1 MNLALAEYYG
11 SKDHFGVDFITA
23 PEVSQMFGE
32 MVGLWLVQ
40 AWKDQGKP
48 GNFHLVEFGPGRGTL
63 MADILR
69 VAEKIAPDFLPDVV
83 LVENSEVLKNYQRIK
98 LSNASRVRWATHFEK
113 DLEGAPLFVVA
124 NEFFDALPIRQ
135 YVKTERGWCER
146 MVVLNQTDELEFA
159 LAPVASGLKM
169 EGELGAVYEV
179 CPTGTALM
187 EEVAGVIAEK
197 GGAALVVDYGYAGGL
212 GETLQAVRA
221 SKFAGVLDKPGETD
235 LSAHVDF
242 AALASAAKS
251 AGAEVWGPT
260 GQGAFLKELGI
271 ERRAEQLILAN
282 PLEARSVDSALQRLV
297 SAGEMG
303 SLFKAMAVMPTGFKP
318 VGF

>member
-11 SKDHFGVDFITA
+11 KKDPFGADFITA

-32 MVGLWLVQ
+32 MVGLWIVQ

-48 GNFHLVEFGPGRGTL
+48 GDFHLVEFGPGRGTL
-63 MADILR
+63 MADVLR
-69 VAEKIAPDFLPDVV
+69 VAKKLESSFEPDVV
-83 LVENSEVLKNYQRIK
+83 LIENSEFLKKYQTIK

-113 DLEGAPLFVVA
+113 ALTNAPLFVVC

-135 YVKTERGWCER
+135 YVKTEKGWCER
-146 MVVLNQTDELEFA
+146 MVTLNQTNQLEFA
-159 LAPVASGLKM
+159 LAPVASGLKL
-169 EGELGAVYEV
+169 EGELGAVYET
-179 CPTGTALM
+179 CPAGSALV

-197 GGAALVVDYGYAGGL
+197 GGAALIVDYGHAGGL
-212 GETLQAVRA
+212 GETLQAVKA
-221 SKFAGVLDKPGETD
+221 NKFAGLLEDDVD

-242 AALASAAKS
+242 GALAGAAKA
-251 AGAEVWGPT
+251 AGAEVWGPV
-260 GQGAFLKELGI
+260 GQGDFLKGLGI

-282 PLEARSVDSALQRLV
+282 PLEARSVDAALQRLV
-297 SAGEMG
+297 APGEMG
-303 SLFKAMAVMPTGFKP
+303 TLFKALAIMPTGFKP